1 MITYKELKDKHQKE
15 MDAFPL
21 GAAFSNSQFADMMKK
36 WGLTVDDADKIC
48 SIGAGCFIRK
58 TDKEAF
64 FNMLKRFKDE
74 TNAAIAA
81 DTTGDGFIYDMFYYE
96 LANHE
101 YCITYEYDE
110 TFEALG
116 LTEKQVF
123 ADERLLHGLKK
134 AEKAYLKNCD
144 NGN

>member
-1 MITYKELKDKHQKE
+1 MNTYKQLKDKHQKE
-15 MDAFPL
+15 MNAFPL
-21 GAAFSNSQFADMMKK
+21 GAAFSNSQFADMLQK

-110 TFEALG
+110 TFDALG
-116 LTEKQVF
+116 LTEEQVI
-123 ADERLLHGLKK
+123 ADKRLLHGLKK
-134 AEKAYLKNCD
+134 AEKEYLKNC
-144 NGN
+144 NW

>member
-1 MITYKELKDKHQKE
+1 MNTYKQLKDKHQKE

-21 GAAFSNSQFADMMKK
+21 GAAFSNEQFEKMMQK
-36 WGLTVDDADKIC
+36 WGLTVADTDKIC

-58 TDKEAF
+58 SDKEAF

-74 TNAAIAA
+74 TDAAIAA

-101 YCITYEYDE
+101 YCITYEYDD
-110 TFEALG
+110 TFDALG
-116 LTEKQVF
+116 LTEEQVF
-123 ADERLLHGLKK
+123 ADKRLIHGLKK

-144 NGN
+144 

>member
-1 MITYKELKDKHQKE
+1 MNTYQELKDRHQKE

-21 GAAFSNSQFADMMKK
+21 GAAFSNSQFEEMMQK
-36 WGLTVDDADKIC
+36 WGLTVKDTDKIC

-58 TDKEAF
+58 SDKEAF
-64 FNMLKRFKDE
+64 FNMLKKFKDE

-81 DTTGDGFIYDMFYYE
+81 DKTGDGFIYDMFYYE

-110 TFEALG
+110 TFDALG
-116 LTEKQVF
+116 FTEEQVF
-123 ADERLLHGLKK
+123 ADKRLLHGLKK
-134 AEKAYLKNCD
+134 AEKEYLKNCD
-144 NGN
+144 W

>member
-1 MITYKELKDKHQKE
+1 MNTYKQLKDKHQKE
-15 MDAFPL
+15 MNAFPL
-21 GAAFSNSQFADMMKK
+21 GAAFSNSQFADMMQK

-116 LTEKQVF
+116 LTEEQVF
-123 ADERLLHGLKK
+123 ADKRLLHGLKK

-144 NGN
+144 

>member
-1 MITYKELKDKHQKE
+1 MNTYQELKDRHQKE

-21 GAAFSNSQFADMMKK
+21 GAAFSNKQFEEMMQK
-36 WGLTVDDADKIC
+36 WGLTVDDTDKIC

-64 FNMLKRFKDE
+64 FNMLKKFKDE
-74 TNAAIAA
+74 TDAAIAA
-81 DTTGDGFIYDMFYYE
+81 DKTGDGFIYDMFYYE

-110 TFEALG
+110 TFDALD
-116 LTEKQVF
+116 LTEEQVN
-123 ADERLLHGLKK
+123 ADKRLLHGLQK
-134 AEKAYLKNCD
+134 AEKAYLKNC
-144 NGN
+144 NW

>member
-1 MITYKELKDKHQKE
+1 MNTYKQLKDKHQKE
-15 MDAFPL
+15 MNAFPL
-21 GAAFSNSQFADMMKK
+21 GAAFSNSQFADMLQK

-110 TFEALG
+110 TFDALG
-116 LTEKQVF
+116 LTEEQVI
-123 ADERLLHGLKK
+123 ADKRLLHGLKK
-134 AEKAYLKNCD
+134 AEKEYLKNCD
-144 NGN
+144 

>member
-1 MITYKELKDKHQKE
+1 MNTYQELKDRHQKE

-21 GAAFSNSQFADMMKK
+21 GAAFSNKQFEEMMQK
-36 WGLTVDDADKIC
+36 WGLTVKDTDKIC

-58 TDKEAF
+58 SDKEAF
-64 FNMLKRFKDE
+64 FSMLKRFKDE

-81 DTTGDGFIYDMFYYE
+81 DKTGDGFIYDMFSYE

-110 TFEALG
+110 TFDALG
-116 LTEKQVF
+116 LTEEQVF
-123 ADERLLHGLKK
+123 ADKRLLHGLKK
-134 AEKAYLKNCD
+134 AEKDYLKNCD
-144 NGN
+144 W